1 MWKKKRFIQQ
11 MFVIKQTKKL
21 LTVIIQ
27 WHIVIVSTIS
37 GGDTM
42 ATEKDTQRTDQEED
56 MTILDMINSYYA

>member
-1 MWKKKRFIQQ
+1 M
-11 MFVIKQTKKL
+11 
-21 LTVIIQ
+21 TVIIQ